1 MINFNKKLGVT
12 VGLAFIIMLF
22 GTTQIV
28 KASSGLKVDVF
39 IHNAGCVINRVA
51 DITLSTSQ
59 DFTEFKS
66 VTIPATDTVTHF
78 QFGSGEVAVG
88 DGIFANVDAGGIHG
102 SGSTNN
108 GPEKQPERIDLN
120 LNCGSGNGRPDEAR
134 PFEPETS
141 QPHPGGATDWNN
153 MCDTLDPVL
162 IPSCDQL
169 VFADGTLTYDG
180 ERAKG
185 CISNGIV
192 LAGGGV
198 LLQLPTP
205 MIASILKALST
216 PTGCGGIVDWSS
228 IDQVSNLGG
237 VLQFFP

>member
-1 MINFNKKLGVT
+1 MINFNKKKLGVT
-12 VGLAFIIMLF
+12 VALACIIMLF
-22 GTTQIV
+22 GTTQMV

-59 DFTEFKS
+59 DFTDFKS
-66 VTIPATDTVTHF
+66 VTIPATDTVIHF
-78 QFGSGEVAVG
+78 QFDSGEVAVG
-88 DGIFANVDAGGIHG
+88 DGIFANVDVSGLHG
-102 SGSTNN
+102 SGSTTN
-108 GPEKQPERIDLN
+108 GPEQQPERIDVN
-120 LNCGSGNGRPDEAR
+120 VNCGRGGGGPDEAR
-134 PFEPETS
+134 PFEPESS
-141 QPHPGGATDWNN
+141 QLRRGETDWNN
-153 MCDTLDPVL
+153 ICNTLDPVL
-162 IPSCDQL
+162 IQSCDQL
-169 VFADGTLTYDG
+169 VFADGTLTEDG